1 VNCREAIALMGE
13 FLEATLTPE
22 LVAELE
28 AHLHDCPPCQAY
40 LATYKRTRELAGR
53 AERVPMPEEMQRRL
67 REFLIARLGRN

>member
-1 VNCREAIALMGE
+1 VHCREVIAVMGE

-28 AHLHDCPPCQAY
+28 AHLRDCGPCLAY
-40 LATYKRTRELAGR
+40 LATYTKTRELAGR

-67 REFLIARLGRN
+67 REFLIARLGR